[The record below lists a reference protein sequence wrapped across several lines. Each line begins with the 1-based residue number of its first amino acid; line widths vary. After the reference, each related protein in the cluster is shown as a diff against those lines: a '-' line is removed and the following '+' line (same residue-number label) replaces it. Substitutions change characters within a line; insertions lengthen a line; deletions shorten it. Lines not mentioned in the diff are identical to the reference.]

1 MRIER
6 ATLYLVEMPLVAPF
20 VTSFGEQRV
29 RRALLVALESG
40 GRTGWGE
47 CVAGTGPWYSPE
59 TSDTARHVILDF
71 VLPLLKGR
79 EIGHPSEF
87 PALVAPIRGHAMA
100 KAAVE
105 AALWDLHA
113 QREGVPLAALL
124 GGTRDRVPAGVSVG
138 IQPDVE
144 TLVSRVAGYVGEGY
158 RRVKLKVKP
167 GWDLEPLAAVRERF
181 PDLPLSV
188 DANAAYALAD
198 AAHLREFDRF
208 GLLMV
213 EQPLAHDDL
222 VGHAQLAEALRTPL
236 CLDESITSPGRAWE
250 ALELGACRILNVKQ
264 GRLGGLSAVLE
275 VHELAQERGVPLWC
289 GGMLETGIGRALNA
303 AVASLPGF
311 TLPHDISA
319 TDRYY
324 REDIATPPFRL
335 EDGHIRV
342 PTRPG
347 LGVEVDLARLQ
358 RYAVAMWAWRP
369 RGGTD
374 DEG

>member
-1 MRIER
+1 MIRVER

-20 VTSFGEQRV
+20 VTSFGEERV
-29 RRALLVALESG
+29 RQALLVALTSD

-47 CVAGTGPWYSPE
+47 CVASRGPWYSAE
-59 TSDTARHVILDF
+59 TSDTARHVILNF

-79 EIGHPSEF
+79 EIGHPREF
-87 PALVAPIRGHAMA
+87 PGLVAPIRGHPMA

-105 AALWDLHA
+105 AALWDLHGQA
-113 QREGVPLAALL
+113 QGKPLAALL

-144 TLVSRVAGYVGEGY
+144 TLVARVAGYVAEGY
-158 RRVKLKVKP
+158 QRVKLKVKP
-167 GWDLEPLAAVRERF
+167 GWDLGPLAAVRERF

-188 DANAAYALAD
+188 DANAAYTLAD
-198 AAHLREFDRF
+198 RAHLREFDRF

-213 EQPLAHDDL
+213 EQPLAYDDL
-222 VGHAQLAEALRTPL
+222 VGHARLAQVLETPL
-236 CLDESITSPGRAWE
+236 CLDESISSPHRAWE
-250 ALELGACRILNVKQ
+250 ALELSACRIINVKQ
-264 GRLGGLSAVLE
+264 GRLGGLPAVLE
-275 VHELAQERGVPLWC
+275 VHELAQERNVPLWC

-324 REDIATPPFRL
+324 REDIALPPFRL
-335 EDGHIRV
+335 EEGTIRV
-342 PTRPG
+342 PQRPG
-347 LGVEVDLARLQ
+347 VGVAPLRRME
-358 RYAVAMWAWRP
+358 
-369 RGGTD
+369 
-374 DEG
+374 

>member
-6 ATLYLVEMPLVAPF
+6 AALYLVEIPLVAPF
-20 VTSFGEQRV
+20 VTSFGEERV
-29 RRALLVALESG
+29 RRALLVSLTSD

-47 CVAGTGPWYSPE
+47 CVASMGPWYSAE
-59 TSDTARHVILDF
+59 TSETARHVILDF
-71 VLPLLKGR
+71 ALPLLSGKR
-79 EIGHPSEF
+79 IARPTDVPQVLS
-87 PALVAPIRGHAMA
+87 PIRGHAMA

-113 QREGVPLAALL
+113 QAEGKPLAALL

-138 IQPDVE
+138 IQPDVA
-144 TLVSRVAGYVGEGY
+144 TLVSRVAAYVAEGY

-167 GWDLEPLAAVRERF
+167 GWDLEPLRAVRERF
-181 PDLPLSV
+181 PDFPLSV
-188 DANAAYALAD
+188 DANAAYALANT
-198 AAHLREFDRF
+198 AHLREFDRF

-222 VGHAQLAEALRTPL
+222 VGHARLAQDLETPL
-236 CLDESITSPGRAWE
+236 CLDESITSPHRAWE

-275 VHELAQERGVPLWC
+275 VHKLACERDVPLWC
-289 GGMLETGIGRALNA
+289 GGMLETGVGRAVNA
-303 AVASLPGF
+303 ALASLPGF

-324 REDIATPPFRL
+324 REDIALPPFRL

-342 PTRPG
+342 PTQPG
-347 LGVEVDLARLQ
+347 LGVEVHLERLH
-358 RYAVAMWAWRP
+358 RFAVGMWAWCQ
-369 RGGTD
+369 
-374 DEG
+374 